1 MKNEYGRSSPF
12 TPSFPS
18 SPNVTYI
25 FILQSHFDH
34 SPFLALSPACS
45 HLVHIRMDG
54 GEMEEEEA
62 EEGRTTNGAIHSGV
76 CKLEQLFEISV
87 PVNSE
92 TKISFT

>member
-1 MKNEYGRSSPF
+1 MKNEYGHSSPSIPASLP
-12 TPSFPS
+12 PSLPS

-62 EEGRTTNGAIHSGV
+62 EQEGGQPTEPFTLHAV
-76 CKLEQLFEISV
+76 C
-87 PVNSE
+87 
-92 TKISFT
+92 

>member
-1 MKNEYGRSSPF
+1 MKNEYGHSSPF
-12 TPSFPS
+12 PFLPFLLPSLPS

-34 SPFLALSPACS
+34 SPFLALSLSPACS

-62 EEGRTTNGAIHSGV
+62 EEEGGQPTEPFTLRAV
-76 CKLEQLFEISV
+76 C
-87 PVNSE
+87 
-92 TKISFT
+92 